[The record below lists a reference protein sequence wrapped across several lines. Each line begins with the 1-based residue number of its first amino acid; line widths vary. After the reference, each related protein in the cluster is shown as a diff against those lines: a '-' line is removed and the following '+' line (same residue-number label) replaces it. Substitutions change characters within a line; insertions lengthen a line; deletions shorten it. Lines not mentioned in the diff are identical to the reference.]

1 MEQEIPLSDPQMIR
15 LGIYLDELLQWNK
28 KMNLTGLLTR
38 ESIIEELL
46 LDSLLPIPFLPKN
59 GTLLDVGAGAGFP
72 AIPLKICMTGLD
84 MHLIEANFK
93 KVSFLKQV
101 IRLTK
106 LAGIE
111 VMQGRVERDSQLL
124 RSEGYHVVTARA
136 LADLPKTISW
146 CAPHLKPGGL
156 MVCFQG
162 GRVKEALIKVSDL
175 LGAYHLYVSEQ
186 KAYTLPGKDSL
197 RTLTMMRRSEE

>member
-1 MEQEIPLSDPQMIR
+1 MSDPQMIR

-46 LDSLLPIPFLPKN
+46 LDSLLPILFLPKN
-59 GTLLDVGAGAGFP
+59 GTLLDVGSGAGFP

-84 MHLIEANFK
+84 MHLMEANSK

-111 VMQGRVERDSQLL
+111 VMQGRVEWDSHLL

-136 LADLPKTISW
+136 VADLPKTISW

-156 MVCFQG
+156 MVCFLG
-162 GRVKEALIKVSDL
+162 RRVKEALIKVSDL
-175 LGAYHLYVSEQ
+175 LGEYHLYVSEQ
-186 KAYTLPGKDSL
+186 KAYTLPGKDSQ
-197 RTLTMMRRSEE
+197 RTLTMMQRSEE